1 MKSTLHIII
10 FVLILTDSLYK
21 SGGISDVLDLTRSFA
36 GRLGDLDSVASQG
49 GNTLGARL
57 AKVLVQGLSSSKA
70 EIRAS
75 AEALL
80 GDCVKNSVI
89 GIATV
94 KKMASRQKPAVQR
107 AIAPIVTK
115 LSAPTNVAPGP
126 PPSEIDDI
134 CPDAESVSSLPKVAK
149 TPLRSSITKNEL
161 PSSTSFRATES
172 KDQDVPRS
180 PRRNTSV
187 SNPLVATVG
196 TAYTQKSRAALK
208 SMTWPE
214 YPEEPSGSL
223 ILNALKRAWSPLI
236 PQDSAK
242 QLFPDDGIKK
252 QDDAMA
258 GFDLLSRAIV
268 MESAGEGCAI
278 VEQFNFIW
286 KWMTFV
292 LCCKESTVGLQSL
305 LQLASDLVD
314 HIRKLNYELS
324 DSEAMTF
331 VPHLFD
337 KASASKVGI
346 FRFIV

>member
-1 MKSTLHIII
+1 M
-10 FVLILTDSLYK
+10 
-21 SGGISDVLDLTRSFA
+21 GIPDVLDLTRTFA

-49 GNTLGARL
+49 GNTVGARL

-75 AEALL
+75 AESLL

-94 KKMASRQKPAVQR
+94 KKVAIRQKPAVQR

-115 LSAPTNVAPGP
+115 LSAPTSVP
-126 PPSEIDDI
+126 PAHPPVEDEDMG
-134 CPDAESVSSLPKVAK
+134 PDAESVSSIPKVAR
-149 TPLRSSITKNEL
+149 TPQRSSIARKEV
-161 PSSTSFRATES
+161 PSLALFRATES
-172 KDQDVPRS
+172 NDQEIPRS
-180 PRRNTSV
+180 PRRNPTV
-187 SNPLVATVG
+187 SNPLVASVG
-196 TAYTQKSRAALK
+196 TAYAQKSRAALK
-208 SMTWPE
+208 SMTWPD

-223 ILNALKRAWSPLI
+223 VLNALKRAWSPLI
-236 PQDSAK
+236 PLDSAK

-286 KWMTFV
+286 KWMTYV

-305 LQLASDLVD
+305 LQLASDLID

-337 KASASKVGI
+337 KASAAKVCVFI
-346 FRFIV
+346 FYHVPSHSSC

>member
-1 MKSTLHIII
+1 M
-10 FVLILTDSLYK
+10 
-21 SGGISDVLDLTRSFA
+21 LDLTRSFA
-36 GRLGDLDSVASQG
+36 ERLGDLDSVASQG

-57 AKVLVQGLSSSKA
+57 AKVLVQGLSSSKV
-70 EIRAS
+70 EIRTS
-75 AEALL
+75 AESLL

-94 KKMASRQKPAVQR
+94 KKIASRQKPAVQR

-115 LSAPTNVAPGP
+115 LAAPTCVP
-126 PPSEIDDI
+126 PVHPPVEDEDI
-134 CPDAESVSSLPKVAK
+134 CPDAESVSSIPRGAR
-149 TPLRSSITKNEL
+149 TPVRSSIAKNDITG
-161 PSSTSFRATES
+161 STSFRPTGS
-172 KDQDVPRS
+172 NDHDIPRS

-187 SNPLVATVG
+187 SNPLVASVG
-196 TAYTQKSRAALK
+196 TAYTQKSKAALK

-223 ILNALKRAWSPLI
+223 MLNALKRAWSPLI
-236 PQDSAK
+236 PLDSAN

-278 VEQFNFIW
+278 LEQFNFIW
-286 KWMTFV
+286 KWMTYV

-314 HIRKLNYELS
+314 HIRTLNYELS

-337 KASASKVGI
+337 KASTAKVCI
-346 FRFIV
+346 FKLIVSLATRHAESWSLSFSGEV

>member
-1 MKSTLHIII
+1 M
-10 FVLILTDSLYK
+10 
-21 SGGISDVLDLTRSFA
+21 LDLTRSFA
-36 GRLGDLDSVASQG
+36 DRLGDLDSVASQG

-57 AKVLVQGLSSSKA
+57 TKVLVQGLSSSKA

-75 AEALL
+75 AESLL

-94 KKMASRQKPAVQR
+94 KKIAGRQKPAVQR

-115 LSAPTNVAPGP
+115 LSASTSVPSAHPHP
-126 PPSEIDDI
+126 PVEDADI
-134 CPDAESVSSLPKVAK
+134 GLDAESVSSIPKGAR
-149 TPLRSSITKNEL
+149 TPVRSSTVKHEVR
-161 PSSTSFRATES
+161 SSTLFRATECH
-172 KDQDVPRS
+172 DQEIPRS

-214 YPEEPSGSL
+214 YPEDPSGSL
-223 ILNALKRAWSPLI
+223 VLNALKKAWSPLI
-236 PQDSAK
+236 PLDSAK
-242 QLFPDDGIKK
+242 QLFPDAGIKK

-286 KWMTFV
+286 KWMTYV
-292 LCCKESTVGLQSL
+292 LCCKETTVGLQSL

-314 HIRKLNYELS
+314 HIRRLNYELS
-324 DSEAMTF
+324 DSETMTF

-337 KASASKVGI
+337 KASAAKVCVLRI
-346 FRFIV
+346 ISSPATSHTDS

>member
-1 MKSTLHIII
+1 M
-10 FVLILTDSLYK
+10 
-21 SGGISDVLDLTRSFA
+21 LDLTRSFA
-36 GRLGDLDSVASQG
+36 DRLGDLDSVASQG

-57 AKVLVQGLSSSKA
+57 AKVLVQGLSSSKS

-75 AEALL
+75 CEALL
-80 GDCVKNSVI
+80 GDCVKNRVV

-94 KKMASRQKPAVQR
+94 KKIAGRQKPAVQR

-115 LSAPTNVAPGP
+115 LSAPTGVPPAPPDQP
-126 PPSEIDDI
+126 PVEHGDN
-134 CPDAESVSSLPKVAK
+134 CPDAESVSSVPRGAR
-149 TPLRSSITKNEL
+149 TPVRQSIAKNEV
-161 PSSTSFRATES
+161 PRSTVFRATES
-172 KDQDVPRS
+172 NDQDIPRS

-187 SNPLVATVG
+187 SNPLVASAG
-196 TAYTQKSRAALK
+196 TALTQKSKAALK

-223 ILNALKRAWSPLI
+223 VLNALKRAWSPLI
-236 PQDSAK
+236 PVDSTK

-258 GFDLLSRAIV
+258 GFELLSRAIV

-286 KWMTFV
+286 KWMTYV

-314 HIRKLNYELS
+314 HIRRLNYELS

-337 KASASKVGI
+337 KASTAKVR
-346 FRFIV
+346 FLNFIVLPATRHTDS